1 MPLVLL
7 ADDNADLRKYI
18 LRLLSPLYK
27 VKAVADGDAAWTAL
41 QDQHP
46 NLILADVMMPKLD
59 GFGLLTR
66 VREDARFS
74 LIPFVL
80 LSARAGEDSKVE
92 GLTSGADD
100 YLIKPFSAPELLA
113 RIKVNLEKSSLR
125 LESARSEERVR
136 AAKTLNIFLLEENR
150 RKDEF
155 LAVLADQLR
164 NPLSVISGV
173 VKIALDGN
181 ILPDAVQILDHH
193 LKRLIKLTD
202 DLLERSR
209 LDKSN

>member
-41 QDQHP
+41 QDQPP

-125 LESARSEERVR
+125 LESARSEERLR